1 MAVNLGSVR
10 INAVAVQDLLTDPDP
25 DSMVGELI
33 FELSARAALVARG
46 AAHVWPGTPKSTIW
60 NPLTSTARY
69 ALPPG
74 HTRGS
79 IHTHGP
85 YRGSRGGMY
94 GGVNVNAFPTV
105 FLEFPPKGSVQMD
118 SRYPFV
124 TTGLE
129 SIQGT
134 V

>member
-1 MAVNLGSVR
+1 MLWQGHMLPQPDNRNSSIQVRWQGSFS
-10 INAVAVQDLLTDPDP
+10 NQEAQ
-25 DSMVGELI
+25 
-33 FELSARAALVARG
+33 
-46 AAHVWPGTPKSTIW
+46 
-60 NPLTSTARY
+60 
-69 ALPPG
+69 
-74 HTRGS
+74 
-79 IHTHGP
+79 HGP

-105 FLEFPPKGSVQMD
+105 FLEFPPKGAVQMD